1 LNRLLA
7 TADQSVT
14 QPFGRMWVKAGR
26 HNLEEFLAH
35 PSMTCLNLRKT
46 LAAKALAEEI

>member
-1 LNRLLA
+1 LNPSRA
-7 TADQSVT
+7 TADQSDT
-14 QPFGRMWVKAGR
+14 QPSGRTRVKGSR

-46 LAAKALAEEI
+46 LPEKALAEEV